1 MTADGRGTATVLFTD
16 IVGSTELRV
25 RAGDLVADE
34 LFVRFERL
42 LGQLVEAHDG
52 TVVKGLGDG
61 IMATFNRSAD
71 GVLAAM
77 EMQRRDAPRG
87 TARAPTIAGSR
98 SGSESAPATSPGRT
112 ATVTARPSS
121 PRAASAAP
129 RPAVRSSATISSAG
143 SVAATPI

>member
-16 IVGSTELRV
+16 IVGSTELRG

-34 LFVRFERL
+34 LFMRFERL
-42 LGQLVEAHDG
+42 LGQLVEANDG

-77 EMQRRDAPRG
+77 EMQRATHREGRRAAMVWQAGRHF
-87 TARAPTIAGSR
+87 ARAGP
-98 SGSESAPATSPGRT
+98 
-112 ATVTARPSS
+112 
-121 PRAASAAP
+121 
-129 RPAVRSSATISSAG
+129 
-143 SVAATPI
+143 